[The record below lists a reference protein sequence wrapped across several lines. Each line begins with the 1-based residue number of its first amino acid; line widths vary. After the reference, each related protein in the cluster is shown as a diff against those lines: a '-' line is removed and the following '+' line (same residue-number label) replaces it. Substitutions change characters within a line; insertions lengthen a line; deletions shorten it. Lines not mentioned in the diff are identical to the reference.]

1 MFTIKVGV
9 MPGKLQ
15 EVVVGEGLSAREIFD
30 LAGVIVSNHE
40 VRLDGEVIDIDD
52 DLQGGRLL
60 VAMKQIK
67 GNMATIKVGNMPGKL
82 SELQITGN
90 ETARELFELAGVTI
104 SNHEIRLDGNVISE
118 NTYVNNGRLLVSM
131 KQIKGNSDCVASDKE
146 VMYVSALDEE
156 EIEILVKSKLPT
168 VLKEE
173 DVDLLDD
180 CVIVKD
186 VYLIENDIFFSVYEK
201 REVEIDDPF
210 MNSFQALLCSEEG
223 LAGMS
228 LKVEPSMY
236 TGISIA
242 PEEEHVCTCKNAID
256 VINEKIELTRSDL
269 KYYNDIADR
278 KRQDLYIL
286 QDVLRAIE
294 Q

>member
-67 GNMATIKVGNMPGKL
+67 GNMATIKVGTMPGKL
-82 SELQITGN
+82 QELEVTGN
-90 ETARELFELAGVTI
+90 ETAKVLFERAGITL

-118 NTYVNNGRLLVSM
+118 DTYVNNGRLLVSM

-201 REVEIDDPF
+201 REVETEDQF
-210 MNSFQALLCSEEG
+210 MKSFEALLCSEEG
-223 LAGMS
+223 LAGMKLS
-228 LKVEPSMY
+228 EEVKIEPI
-236 TGISIA
+236 TQ
-242 PEEEHVCTCKNAID
+242 EEHVCTCKNAID